1 MTRMTR
7 LFLAPTVALGL
18 ALAPASALA
27 QEMGQGQAHITTRS
41 DVRMSLESVPGTG
54 AARLAAL
61 GRAVGGGMG
70 AIRQCYA
77 RVIEERP
84 TVTGTLRLRVSLGA
98 SGRPEV
104 NVEEDGP
111 SDRELL
117 TCVRNAVIGQS
128 MDGVERPA
136 AAIVVLELSNTAAAG
151 AAETARRADEADE
164 VAVAREEGRAVARGE
179 ASGVRFA
186 VRGAEDAVVAE
197 ALRVVRSQIAGMLDC
212 RRRASRRG
220 MDPTGTVT
228 LTMQMRARRAPDL
241 RAGRSTVRDERAP
254 TCLERALERA
264 PRTPE
269 SAGRVDVEVEFQA
282 SSE

>member
-1 MTRMTR
+1 MTR
-7 LFLAPTVALGL
+7 LHVALAVALGL
-18 ALAPASALA
+18 SLTPLAASA

-77 RVIEERP
+77 SVIEERP

-98 SGRPEV
+98 SGRPEIA
-104 NVEEDGP
+104 VEQDGA
-111 SDRELL
+111 SDRQLL
-117 TCVRNAVIGQS
+117 NCIRDVVTRQS

-136 AAIVVLELSNTAAAG
+136 AAIVVLELHNSAAAG

-164 VAVAREEGRAVARGE
+164 VPVTREEGRAVARGD
-179 ASGVRFA
+179 AAGVRFV
-186 VRGAEDAVVAE
+186 VRGDEDATVAE
-197 ALRVVRSQIAGMLDC
+197 GLRVVRSQIAGMLDC

-220 MDPTGTVT
+220 MDPTGTIA
-228 LTMQMRARRAPDL
+228 LRMQMRARRAPEL
-241 RAGRSTVRDERAP
+241 TAGRSTVRDERAP
-254 TCLERALERA
+254 TCLERALEHAPRA
-264 PRTPE
+264 PE
-269 SAGRVDVEVEFQA
+269 AAGRLDVEVEFLA
-282 SSE
+282 GE